1 MSGLNSSLVQVEDK
15 QWCWSGSCGS

>member
-15 QWCWSGSCGS
+15 